1 MAEVH
6 TAANVPLPGCTS
18 LELAR
23 QLAENRHTRPDTEAI
38 MKSLT
43 FRLLVPVLATTLGL
57 YLAVFGWILFDA
69 RRAARSDAET
79 RARETAVRYAAQV
92 GAYID
97 RSFQM
102 SRTFAAEFAGL
113 ETIAAGRDRD
123 ALNAM
128 LRAALAAEPDV
139 LATYTLWEPDALDG
153 RDAEFVTKPGHDASG
168 RFIPYWNRGGGDI
181 ILEPLVN
188 YLIEGAGDYYLIAKR
203 TGRDAW
209 LEPYVYPVA
218 GREILI
224 TSLVSPIVV
233 DGKFI
238 GIAGIDFDL
247 KTLTDLVGEIHPFET
262 GYAILLSDTDILVA
276 HPDRSRVGTK
286 LSEAD
291 GLYASL
297 ADARTGGGNNAS
309 ARLGFSTVLEAPV
322 YYVSTPVKARGIDTP
337 WWLVVAVPQ
346 DAVMKGATR
355 QVLQVMLAG
364 GVLTCVLSLVLWWT
378 ARALAGDLRR
388 VSLSLHGGARQIAEA
403 VRQLAHESNGLSA
416 GAQKQAAAVEQTGSS
431 LQRLVGMAERAT
443 AHARTAANTAGA
455 TREEA
460 EAGAGDMQQMQGSL
474 VSSREAADKVARIIK
489 TIDEIAFQTNLLAL
503 NAAVEAARAG
513 EHGAGFAVVADEV
526 RSLSRRA
533 AEATHESGELIERSQ
548 ATSREA
554 EHVGAAVAARFSQ
567 ILGRSREIDAL
578 IGELST
584 SAAKQAES
592 VASIAQ
598 AVDQVGRVTEAN
610 AVSATETAAASTEL
624 AAQADASTDLASQ
637 LLAVVEGAVR
647 IEAHG
652 DSRGTAG

>member
-1 MAEVH
+1 
-6 TAANVPLPGCTS
+6 
-18 LELAR
+18 
-23 QLAENRHTRPDTEAI
+23 
-38 MKSLT
+38 MKNLT

-113 ETIAAGRDRD
+113 KTVSGKADRD

-139 LATYTLWEPDALDG
+139 LATYTLWEPNAFDG
-153 RDAEFVTKPGHDASG
+153 RDAELVDKPGHDASG
-168 RFIPYWNRGGGDI
+168 RFTPYWNRGGGDI

-188 YLIEGAGDYYLIAKR
+188 YQIEGAGDYYLIAKR

-233 DGKFI
+233 DGRFV

-247 KTLTDLVGEIHPFET
+247 KTLTDLVGEINPFER
-262 GYAILLSDTDILVA
+262 GYAILLSDTDVLVA
-276 HPDRSRVGTK
+276 HPDSDRVGTK
-286 LSEAD
+286 LSQAD
-291 GLYASL
+291 GLFESL
-297 ADARTGGGNNAS
+297 SEARAGARSDAT

-322 YYVSTPVKARGIDTP
+322 YYVATPVKARGIAKP

-364 GVLTCVLSLVLWWT
+364 GVLTCVLSFVLWWT
-378 ARALAGDLRR
+378 ARGLARDLRR
-388 VSLSLHGGARQIAEA
+388 VARSLHGGSRQIADA
-403 VRQLAHESNGLSA
+403 VRQLATEGNALSA
-416 GAQKQAAAVEQTGSS
+416 GAQKQAAAIEQTGSS

-443 AHARTAANTAGA
+443 AHARTAAETACA

-460 EAGAGDMQQMQGSL
+460 EVGADEMEQMQGSL
-474 VSSREAADKVARIIK
+474 TSSREAADKVARIIK

-533 AEATHESGELIERSQ
+533 AEATRESGELIERSQ
-548 ATSREA
+548 VTSRAA

-567 ILGRSREIDAL
+567 ILGRSRNLDEL
-578 IGELST
+578 IGELSS
-584 SAAKQAES
+584 SAMKQAES
-592 VASIAQ
+592 VATISQ
-598 AVDQVGRVTEAN
+598 GVDQIGRVTEAN

-624 AAQADASTDLASQ
+624 AAQADASSDLAQQ
-637 LLAVVEGAVR
+637 LLAVVEGERLA
-647 IEAHG
+647 
-652 DSRGTAG
+652 

>member
-1 MAEVH
+1 
-6 TAANVPLPGCTS
+6 
-18 LELAR
+18 
-23 QLAENRHTRPDTEAI
+23 
-38 MKSLT
+38 
-43 FRLLVPVLATTLGL
+43 VLATTLGL

-113 ETIAAGRDRD
+113 KTVSGKADRD

-139 LATYTLWEPDALDG
+139 LATYTLWEPNAFDG
-153 RDAEFVTKPGHDASG
+153 RDAECVDKPGHDASG
-168 RFIPYWNRGGGDI
+168 RFTPYWNRGGGDI

-188 YLIEGAGDYYLIAKR
+188 YQIEGAGDYYLIAKR

-233 DGKFI
+233 DGRFV

-247 KTLTDLVGEIHPFET
+247 KTLTDLVGEINPFER
-262 GYAILLSDTDILVA
+262 GYAILLSDTDVLVA
-276 HPDRSRVGTK
+276 HPDSDRVGTK
-286 LSEAD
+286 LSQAD
-291 GLYASL
+291 GLFESL
-297 ADARTGGGNNAS
+297 SEARAGARSDAT

-322 YYVSTPVKARGIDTP
+322 YYVATPVKARGIAKP

-364 GVLTCVLSLVLWWT
+364 GVLTCVLSFVLWWT
-378 ARALAGDLRR
+378 ARGLARDLRR
-388 VSLSLHGGARQIAEA
+388 VARSLHGGSRQIADA
-403 VRQLAHESNGLSA
+403 VRQLATEGNALSA
-416 GAQKQAAAVEQTGSS
+416 GAQKQAAAIEQTGSS

-443 AHARTAANTAGA
+443 AHARTAAETACA

-460 EAGAGDMQQMQGSL
+460 EVGADEMEQMQGSL
-474 VSSREAADKVARIIK
+474 TSSREAADKVARIIK

-513 EHGAGFAVVADEV
+513 EPGAGFAVVADEV

-533 AEATHESGELIERSQ
+533 AEATRESGELIERSQ
-548 ATSREA
+548 VTSRAA

-567 ILGRSREIDAL
+567 ILGRSRNLDEL
-578 IGELST
+578 IGELSS
-584 SAAKQAES
+584 SAMKQAES
-592 VASIAQ
+592 VATISQ
-598 AVDQVGRVTEAN
+598 GVDQIGRVTEAN

-624 AAQADASTDLASQ
+624 AAQADASSDLAQQ
-637 LLAVVEGAVR
+637 LLAVVEGERLA
-647 IEAHG
+647 
-652 DSRGTAG
+652 

>member
-1 MAEVH
+1 
-6 TAANVPLPGCTS
+6 
-18 LELAR
+18 
-23 QLAENRHTRPDTEAI
+23 
-38 MKSLT
+38 MKNLT

-113 ETIAAGRDRD
+113 KTVSGKADRD

-139 LATYTLWEPDALDG
+139 LATYTLWEPNAFDG
-153 RDAEFVTKPGHDASG
+153 RDAEFVDKPGHDASG
-168 RFIPYWNRGGGDI
+168 RFTPYWNRGGGDI

-188 YLIEGAGDYYLIAKR
+188 YQIEGAGDYYLIAKR

-233 DGKFI
+233 DGRFV

-247 KTLTDLVGEIHPFET
+247 KTLTDLVGEINPFER
-262 GYAILLSDTDILVA
+262 GYAILLSDTDVLVA
-276 HPDRSRVGTK
+276 HPDSDRVGTK
-286 LSEAD
+286 LSQAD
-291 GLYASL
+291 GLFESL
-297 ADARTGGGNNAS
+297 SEARAGARSDAT

-322 YYVSTPVKARGIDTP
+322 YYVATPVKARGIAKP

-364 GVLTCVLSLVLWWT
+364 GVLTCVLSFVLWWT
-378 ARALAGDLRR
+378 ARGLARDLRR
-388 VSLSLHGGARQIAEA
+388 VARSLHGGSRQIADA
-403 VRQLAHESNGLSA
+403 VRQLATEGNALSA
-416 GAQKQAAAVEQTGSS
+416 GAQKQAAAIEQTGSS

-443 AHARTAANTAGA
+443 AHARTAAETACA

-460 EAGAGDMQQMQGSL
+460 EVGADEMEQMQGSL
-474 VSSREAADKVARIIK
+474 TSSREAADKVARIIK

-533 AEATHESGELIERSQ
+533 AEATRESGELIERSQ
-548 ATSREA
+548 VTSRAA

-567 ILGRSREIDAL
+567 ILGRSRNLDEL
-578 IGELST
+578 IGELSS
-584 SAAKQAES
+584 SAMKQAES
-592 VASIAQ
+592 VATISQ
-598 AVDQVGRVTEAN
+598 GVDQIGRVTEAN

-624 AAQADASTDLASQ
+624 AAQADASSDLAQQ
-637 LLAVVEGAVR
+637 LLAVVEGERLA
-647 IEAHG
+647 
-652 DSRGTAG
+652 